1 MHPNLGISAW
11 CLATAGEANLS
22 EAKPVE
28 ETVCT
33 LDLIRPAR
41 VPACCGMQA
50 QAGHLRGLQ
59 DESSPVSRSL
69 MVHFML
75 ELSLIR

>member
-1 MHPNLGISAW
+1 MYSNLDVSAW
-11 CLATAGEANLS
+11 CLATAGGVNLS
-22 EAKPVE
+22 EDEPVV
-28 ETVCT
+28 ETLCT

-59 DESSPVSRSL
+59 DESSPVSGSL
-69 MVHFML
+69 RVH
-75 ELSLIR
+75 SLVESSLNR